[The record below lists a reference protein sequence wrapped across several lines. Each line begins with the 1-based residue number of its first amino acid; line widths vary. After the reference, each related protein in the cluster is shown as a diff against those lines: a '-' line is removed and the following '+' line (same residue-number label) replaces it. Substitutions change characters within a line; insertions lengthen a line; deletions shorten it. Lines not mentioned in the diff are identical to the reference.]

1 MLCVVCDSHLIQ
13 LNPLPLDQM
22 VNPLVLLLLSVV
34 VVADEHLLHSV
45 KNGELEQVREH
56 LKELGKNPNHKDP
69 WEKSVLMHSAYK
81 GHYDIAVLLLEHG
94 ADVNSISNS
103 GRTPLIAA
111 SFGGHVKL
119 VKLFIRH
126 QAHLDIQ
133 DKRHQMTALHHA
145 INEIRH
151 DHDAEHEAC
160 IRALIDAGADMHLTA
175 KNGNTVEHIA
185 DLKKLFHFDL
195 HKHIVH
201 HKSKTKPKNSNND
214 EAGEL

>member
-1 MLCVVCDSHLIQ
+1 MLSHL
-13 LNPLPLDQM
+13 
-22 VNPLVLLLLSVV
+22 LLAFTLLATAT
-34 VVADEHLLHSV
+34 ADEHLLHSV
-45 KNGELEQVREH
+45 KNGELEQVRQH

-81 GHYDIAVLLLEHG
+81 GHFDIAVLLLEHG

-111 SFGGHVKL
+111 AFGGHVKL
-119 VKLFIRH
+119 VKLFIKH
-126 QAHLDIQ
+126 GANLDVQ
-133 DKRHQMTALHHA
+133 DKRHQMTALHHG

-160 IRALIDAGADMHLTA
+160 IRALIDAGADMHLVA
-175 KNGNTVEHIA
+175 KNGKTVEHIA
-185 DLKKLFHFDL
+185 DMKKLYHFDL

-201 HKSKTKPKNSNND
+201 HKSKTKPKNAD
-214 EAGEL
+214 DGPTDL